1 MTGEK
6 LKKILFDRKIR
17 GTDAAEKLGISQQT
31 FAAVFYS
38 KDIKSSIIERLAVA
52 FNIPLSEFY
61 TDLPLGSLPSSVS
74 VNSNNTNNGHD
85 MHIGDCASLV
95 DRALSEIAEQRKLAQ
110 SAIDLANKLS
120 SR

>member
-6 LKKILFDRKIR
+6 IKEILFKRKIK
-17 GTDAAEKLGISQQT
+17 GTDAADALGVPQQT
-31 FAAVFYS
+31 FAANFKS
-38 KDIKSSIIERLAVA
+38 KDVKSSIVERLAVA

-61 TDLPLGSLPSSVS
+61 EDIPLGSVPSSVS

-95 DRALSEIAEQRKLAQ
+95 ERALSEIAEQRKLAQ
-110 SAIDLANKLS
+110 SAIDLANKLT